1 MTSTYVELLGCT
13 LDANGT
19 TYDAIYC
26 RASTV
31 HLQTVGMYNAIQGLE
46 VYLAHAVVHNCK
58 GSCTPYL
65 IVDDSMVSALC
76 LAAKSGVDVRIIT
89 PHIYDKALIH
99 LTTRS
104 FYRELIY
111 GGVKIYEYSK
121 GFMHSKIFVSD
132 DQIATVGTTNLDF
145 RSLYL
150 HFECGVW
157 MYNSKAVLQI
167 KKDYFDTLNEC
178 TQITLEECIE
188 RLPIRVFQEILRIFA
203 PLM

>member
-1 MTSTYVELLGCT
+1 MPGI
-13 LDANGT
+13 D
-19 TYDAIYC
+19 
-26 RASTV
+26 
-31 HLQTVGMYNAIQGLE
+31 M
-46 VYLAHAVVHNCK
+46 
-58 GSCTPYL
+58 P
-65 IVDDSMVSALC
+65 
-76 LAAKSGVDVRIIT
+76 
-89 PHIYDKALIH
+89 KALSRA
-99 LTTRS
+99 LQLK
-104 FYRELIY
+104 FNKF
-111 GGVKIYEYSK
+111 VV
-121 GFMHSKIFVSD
+121 IFL
-132 DQIATVGTTNLDF
+132 NLPLDKSHYISDF

>member
-1 MTSTYVELLGCT
+1 MNFGKRTG
-13 LDANGT
+13 
-19 TYDAIYC
+19 
-26 RASTV
+26 RKRK
-31 HLQTVGMYNAIQGLE
+31 LQIKET
-46 VYLAHAVVHNCK
+46 
-58 GSCTPYL
+58 
-65 IVDDSMVSALC
+65 
-76 LAAKSGVDVRIIT
+76 
-89 PHIYDKALIH
+89 
-99 LTTRS
+99 
-104 FYRELIY
+104 
-111 GGVKIYEYSK
+111 
-121 GFMHSKIFVSD
+121 
-132 DQIATVGTTNLDF
+132 TTNLDF